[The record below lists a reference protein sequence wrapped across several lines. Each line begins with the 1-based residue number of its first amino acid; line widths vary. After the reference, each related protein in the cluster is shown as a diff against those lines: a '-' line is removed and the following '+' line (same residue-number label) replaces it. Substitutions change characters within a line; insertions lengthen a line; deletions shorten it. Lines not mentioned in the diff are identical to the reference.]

1 MLLGA
6 HAEAVTV
13 GGARA
18 PVAMVLSSSQ
28 TNTLVAVFEL
38 VFIDGMQKN

>member
-18 PVAMVLSSSQ
+18 SVVMVLCSSKI
-28 TNTLVAVFEL
+28 NTLVAVFEL
-38 VFIDGMQKN
+38 AFIDGMQKN